1 MSIISLYFRAFVHAT
16 EDEEKVLSAMKFA
29 SGLEEFQRDET
40 VGHHGNKI
48 VIIDGA
54 QKDKKTVKRFFQSLS
69 SEDLLLMIDTLD
81 NRLDEEGFIF
91 ARLDK
96 QEAYQGKLVLTRS
109 DDAISIRGKVQTYPK
124 KRELALIA
132 AKEYLETALHDK
144 H

>member
-1 MSIISLYFRAFVHAT
+1 MIISLHFRAFVHAT

-29 SGLEEFQRDET
+29 SGLEELERDET

-48 VIIDGA
+48 VIIDGD

-69 SEDLLLMIDTLD
+69 SEDLLMMIETLE
-81 NRLDEEGFIF
+81 NRLDDEGFIF

-96 QEAYQGKLVLTRS
+96 QQAFLGKLVLTRS
-109 DDAISIRGKVQTYPK
+109 DDAISLRGKVQTYPK

-132 AKEYLETALHDK
+132 AKEYLETVLRDK